1 MSDVQIA
8 TNKPESQPVLESGA
22 MIPRQAS
29 PISAD
34 DAEKLWQYKMH
45 EEDIFYQ
52 RNNFFLVAES
62 MLLTALATL
71 FNAPTIKLSLILVF
85 ATLGWLLTVVWI
97 YVSSRQLSVISQI
110 AKESESVFE
119 VYARIRLERAKW
131 PLSST
136 KLLAYFV
143 PTIVMGTWITV
154 IIISLLKR

>member
-1 MSDVQIA
+1 MSDIKIA
-8 TNKPESQPVLESGA
+8 TNKTEPQFVHESGA

-29 PISAD
+29 PVSVN
-34 DAEKLWQYKMH
+34 DAQKLWQYKMH

-62 MLLTALATL
+62 MLLIALATL
-71 FNAPTIKLSLILVF
+71 FNAPRTTFSLIVVF
-85 ATLGWLLTVVWI
+85 ATLGCLLTVVWI
-97 YVSSRQLSVISQI
+97 YVSSRQLSVIRQI
-110 AKESESVFE
+110 AKESESVID

-143 PTIVMGTWITV
+143 PAIVMLTWITV